1 MMCVQESAATL
12 CRMLVEVGVGNMTVL
27 VEEVGGEES
36 GRGRGGMGQMVQNGE
51 GGGEMGEEGE
61 ACQLALDVT
70 QQMLVRLLAA

>member
-1 MMCVQESAATL
+1 M

-27 VEEVGGEES
+27 VDEVGREES
-36 GRGRGGMGQMVQNGE
+36 GKGREGVGQMVQNGEE

-70 QQMLVRLLAA
+70 QQMLVRSY